1 MRGLAYHYEMF
12 NLQALTLIGYGAARL
27 GVTFGSYTFM
37 NYKRPDI
44 NIGIY
49 EVVAELYYKYQNKL
63 FYSDDNTFDYSD
75 LAHNFMLLSKFSELS
90 ALNLATKA
98 DAIYVSYMSNNAT
111 SLLSDH
117 TKALNLFD

>member
-1 MRGLAYHYEMF
+1 
-12 NLQALTLIGYGAARL
+12 
-27 GVTFGSYTFM
+27 M

-44 NIGIY
+44 NVGIY

>member
-1 MRGLAYHYEMF
+1 MF
-12 NLQALTLIGYGAARL
+12 NMKALTLIGYSAARL

-44 NIGIY
+44 GVSFYDVI
-49 EVVAELYYKYQNKL
+49 AKLYYKYQNNL
-63 FYSDDNTFDYSD
+63 FYSVDNTFDYTD

-90 ALNLATKA
+90 ALSLATKA
-98 DAIYVSYMSNNAT
+98 DSIYVSYMSNNAT

-117 TKALNLFD
+117 TKALNLYE

>member
-12 NLQALTLIGYGAARL
+12 NLKALTLIGYSAARL

-44 NIGIY
+44 SVGIY
-49 EVVAELYYKYQNKL
+49 EVIAKLYYKYQNNL
-63 FYSDDNTFDYSD
+63 FYSDDSTFDYTD

-90 ALNLATKA
+90 ALSLATKA
-98 DAIYVSYMSNNAT
+98 DSIYVSYMSNNAT
-111 SLLSDH
+111 SLLSDP
-117 TKALNLFD
+117 TKALNLYE